1 MDLRD
6 MEKELEC
13 QRQELILIRK
23 STQICNKLLL
33 HDLSDIRR
41 HKLLEELK
49 LLIRT
54 EVERE
59 LVKQMR
65 ERTEVT

>member
-13 QRQELILIRK
+13 RRQELILIRK
-23 STQICNKLLL
+23 STQICKKLLL

-41 HKLLEELK
+41 HKLLEELNK
-49 LLIRT
+49 C
-54 EVERE
+54 ENE
-59 LVKQMR
+59 LK
-65 ERTEVT
+65 